1 VSDTVFIPPER
12 QQVRRRGVFIPPLL
26 IISFVLYLI
35 IAFVFFGGRPGDWAN
50 ALFSIPMVSGAQWGV
65 SSSDLIIT
73 LSIVLLFFEILKSTR
88 TGTASVM
95 EHMVSTL
102 VFVLFLIAFILIGA
116 CSSSTFFIL
125 MLLSLVD
132 VVAGFSVSITSA
144 GRDVTMGG

>member
-1 VSDTVFIPPER
+1 MSDTVFIPPDGR
-12 QQVRRRGVFIPPLL
+12 QVRRRGVFIPPLL
-26 IISFVLYLI
+26 IVAFVLYLI
-35 IAFVFFGGRPGDWAN
+35 IAFVFFGGRPGDWAIP
-50 ALFSIPMVSGAQWGV
+50 LFSIPMVSGAQWGV
-65 SSSDLIIT
+65 SPSDLIIT

-95 EHMVSTL
+95 EHMISTL

-144 GRDVTMGG
+144 GRDVTMAP

>member
-1 VSDTVFIPPER
+1 M
-12 QQVRRRGVFIPPLL
+12 RRRGVFIPPLL
-26 IISFVLYLI
+26 IISFVLYLV
-35 IAFVFFGGRPGDWAN
+35 IAFVFFGGLPDGWDRE
-50 ALFSIPMVSGAQWGV
+50 LFEIPMASGVPWGV
-65 SSSDLIIT
+65 TAGDLIAT
-73 LSIVLLFFEILKSTR
+73 LSIILLFFEILKSTR

-102 VFVLFLIAFILIGA
+102 VFVLFLVAFILVGA

-144 GRDVTMGG
+144 GRDVTMAP